1 LNEEFLKMPA
11 DRKLSYLVDNLHSLP
26 DDLAEVGV
34 EILAGAGETE
44 YAVILAREKGMIEKA
59 ISVLVGSG
67 DYLWA
72 ALIARNAGL
81 QEESGRLY
89 WEGLRYYM
97 ENKMYGRAI
106 SAATA
111 LGLPPDEIDALYL
124 KGIEVESRGMDIS
137 RSREMIAS
145 AMGSL
150 EIALIGR
157 DDELSLQV
165 GKAIREE
172 MEKNAA
178 EKLAAGE
185 KSAEKWPV
193 EK

>member
-1 LNEEFLKMPA
+1 MPA
-11 DRKLSYLVDNLHSLP
+11 DRKLSYLVDNLHTLP

-34 EILAGAGETE
+34 EILAKAGETE
-44 YAVILAREKGMIEKA
+44 YAVILAREKGMTEKA

-81 QEESGRLY
+81 PDESGRLY
-89 WEGLRYYM
+89 LEGLRYYM
-97 ENKMYGRAI
+97 ENEMYGRAI

-111 LGLPPDEIDALYL
+111 LGLPPDEIEALYL

-145 AMGSL
+145 AMQSL
-150 EIALIGR
+150 DLTLIGR
-157 DDELSLQV
+157 DDELSQQV
-165 GKAIREE
+165 MKALHDEREKRAKE
-172 MEKNAA
+172 DRDGA
-178 EKLAAGE
+178 
-185 KSAEKWPV
+185 
-193 EK
+193 